1 MIQFALLFAL
11 GFLSAVLLGALVAP
25 VVHRRIVRFA
35 EDRLKATTPLS
46 QQEVRAQKDAA
57 RAIYAAENVRTSQTL
72 KRERDK
78 AIALMLAREKAEQE
92 MRTVRAENEDLRA
105 QLDVM
110 NVEAGDLRSGIRLLE
125 QHIER
130 LKEALASL
138 ETDYAAKTEQAA
150 VLARQLDRVSG
161 DLDEMRAVSA
171 AEALQIDE
179 LHARAGGLR
188 DERETLRDERRRA
201 SEKAKALELKLEQ
214 QELRAKQ
221 VESRLTTANALLADR
236 ETSLERGRAEIDR
249 LMTRVREMTSDLAT
263 ALQALRAAGIE
274 TRLAGGDAAG
284 GDAAGGDAAGE
295 AVRPPVAEETA
306 IAMPAPEGITRLP
319 AQTLPSP
326 DELRAEAG
334 AFLDRLVSA
343 DPGEDAA
350 LRNDLLTIAAGM
362 TALTARN
369 EGAASPI
376 PALLARETADAG
388 TPTLAA
394 RTRSLLA
401 STS

>member
-1 MIQFALLFAL
+1 MFAL

-214 QELRAKQ
+214 QEVRAKQ

-236 ETSLERGRAEIDR
+236 ETSLQRGRAEIDR

-274 TRLAGGDAAG
+274 TRLAG

>member
-1 MIQFALLFAL
+1 MIEFALLFAL

-78 AIALMLAREKAEQE
+78 AISLMLAREKAETE
-92 MRTVRAENEDLRA
+92 MRAVRAENDDLRA

-110 NVEAGDLRSGIRLLE
+110 NGEAGDLRSGIRLLE

-130 LKEALASL
+130 LKEALAAL
-138 ETDYAAKTEQAA
+138 ETDYASKTEQAA

-161 DLDEMRAVSA
+161 ELDEVRVVSA
-171 AEALQIDE
+171 AEALHVDE
-179 LHARAGGLR
+179 LHARAGSLR
-188 DERETLRDERRRA
+188 DERETLRDERRRE
-201 SEKAKALELKLEQ
+201 SEKAKALELKLAQ
-214 QELRAKQ
+214 QEIRAKQ
-221 VESRLTTANALLADR
+221 LESRLTTANALLADR
-236 ETSLERGRAEIDR
+236 ETNLERGRSEIDR
-249 LMTRVREMTSDLAT
+249 LTTRVREMTAELAT

-274 TRLAGGDAAG
+274 PRLP
-284 GDAAGGDAAGE
+284 AGE
-295 AVRPPVAEETA
+295 ETGGAGPLPVAQETA
-306 IAMPAPEGITRLP
+306 IAVPASEDILLLP
-319 AQTLPSP
+319 SNGLPSP
-326 DELRAEAG
+326 DRLRAEAG
-334 AFLDRLVSA
+334 AFLDRLVAA
-343 DPGEDAA
+343 DPSEDAA
-350 LRNDLLTIAAGM
+350 LRDEMLRIAAGM
-362 TALTARN
+362 TALTARG

-376 PALLARETADAG
+376 PALLARETEEAG
-388 TPTLAA
+388 TTTLAA
-394 RTRSLLA
+394 RTRALLA

>member
-1 MIQFALLFAL
+1 MIQFALMFAL

-214 QELRAKQ
+214 QEVRAKQ

-236 ETSLERGRAEIDR
+236 ETSLQRGRAEIDR

-274 TRLAGGDAAG
+274 TRLAG